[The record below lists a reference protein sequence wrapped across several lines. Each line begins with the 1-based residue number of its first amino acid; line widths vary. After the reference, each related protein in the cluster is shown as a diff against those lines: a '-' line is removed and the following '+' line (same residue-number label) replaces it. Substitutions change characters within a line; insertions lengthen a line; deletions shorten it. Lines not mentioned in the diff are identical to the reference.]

1 MYTYFVKKVIRI
13 VDGDTIDIE
22 IDLGFDLTKKERVRL
37 GGIDTP
43 EKRTKN
49 LEEKA
54 MGLEATEYLTALLDG
69 APQLTVT
76 TEKDGKF
83 GRMIGTLYL
92 SPDMLPDSS
101 NSTGSSI
108 NQAMIDD
115 GFAWKYDG
123 GTKHKDLDDLR
134 AKRASNIKF
143 RKDLEDFR
151 AKRGVN

>member
-92 SPDMLPDSS
+92 SPDMLP
-101 NSTGSSI
+101 NSINPNGSSI

-134 AKRASNIKF
+134 AKRGAN
-143 RKDLEDFR
+143 
-151 AKRGVN
+151 